1 MLNVICMGGSG
12 SFEKFPS
19 ETVKIPDTQTRRFEL
34 IKNPS
39 TIPTTLA
46 RLLAD
51 RLLADYLSERGAGGF
66 WLGRGGLLA
75 VDCKIFRHHGGA
87 DEGGGIGT
95 GCYRRCGRKSS

>member
-51 RLLADYLSERGAGGF
+51 RLLADYLGERGQAAFGQGGEDCWLSTVKYFDTMAGPM
-66 WLGRGGLLA
+66 RVA
-75 VDCKIFRHHGGA
+75 
-87 DEGGGIGT
+87 E
-95 GCYRRCGRKSS
+95 